1 MHNKDGPVEDVL
13 ESTTSQERSIPS
25 RVSRVPSTGGGT
37 VPRPNRGSVITGD
50 FGRPLVPVLHLTL
63 AVWTYSLLLVV
74 ALCPTVPSPVTTG
87 RLVAPL
93 NPRGGTLT
101 CKEKKI

>member
-13 ESTTSQERSIPS
+13 ESTTRQERSIPS

-50 FGRPLVPVLHLTL
+50 FGSRPLVPVFFHLTL
-63 AVWTYSLLLVV
+63 AV
-74 ALCPTVPSPVTTG
+74 
-87 RLVAPL
+87 
-93 NPRGGTLT
+93 
-101 CKEKKI
+101 